1 MILLRFHRHFTIC
14 EALPIIPQEVLVRA
28 DASLAARVVA
38 AIPRNTKV
46 SVICYSERMIE
57 HVSWV
62 NVAVPRSNA
71 ETIVG
76 WIPGQD
82 IDYPPVCL
90 HGRVKSTELPL
101 RDSFTA
107 NSSVVRTLSQG
118 TTVGII
124 CNSVWSY
131 PGTAYWVRVKAI
143 VNGEII
149 LGWTYANDVL

>member
-1 MILLRFHRHFTIC
+1 M
-14 EALPIIPQEVLVRA
+14 LVRA
-28 DASLAARVVA
+28 DASLTAPVVA
-38 AIPRNTKV
+38 AVPRDTAV

-57 HVSWV
+57 NVSWV
-62 NVAVPRSNA
+62 KVALPGSNT

-90 HGRVKSTELPL
+90 QGQVKSTELAL
-101 RDSFTA
+101 RDSFTPD
-107 NSSVVRTLSQG
+107 SSVVGTLPQG

-124 CNSVWSY
+124 CNSVWNY

-143 VNGEII
+143 VNGEIV
-149 LGWTYANDVL
+149 LGWAYANDVL